1 MYKTFGI
8 IAVSISLC
16 SAGAKAYEV
25 VFDPTN
31 YSENLLTAAR
41 SLEQIQNQVSQIS
54 NQVRMLEDNANML
67 RSIDID
73 TSAQLSSQLNQLN
86 NLYSQ
91 AGSIIFKTDQF
102 TDKISRLYP
111 DEADFLNV
119 PDISASADQFIQ
131 DQKNLAAYSA
141 QIHSQVLTGSA
152 QSEQQILSLI
162 HASNSA
168 RGQTSAVQAG
178 NQLIGTL
185 AVQLNGMTS
194 SLAAHH
200 QVVEAQIG
208 NDNAQ
213 SVRTKAIV
221 ERVGDVSFKP
231 TARPV
236 DLFSK

>member
-1 MYKTFGI
+1 MHKFFTTATI
-8 IAVSISLC
+8 LASLIATDVH
-16 SAGAKAYEV
+16 AFDV

-54 NQVRMLEDNANML
+54 NQVRMIEDNANML

-73 TSAQLSSQLNQLN
+73 TSVQLSSQLGQLN

-91 AGSIIFKTDQF
+91 ASSIIYKTDQF
-102 TDKISRLYP
+102 TDKIARIYP

-119 PDISASADQFIQ
+119 PDISASAEQFIN
-131 DQKNLAAYSA
+131 DQRNLAAYSA
-141 QIHSQVLTGSA
+141 QVHSQVLANGA

-162 HASNSA
+162 QASNA
-168 RGQTSAVQAG
+168 ATGQTGAVQAG
-178 NQLIGTL
+178 NQLIATL
-185 AVQLNGMTS
+185 AMQLNGMTS

-213 SVRTKAIV
+213 KIRTRAII
-221 ERVGDVSFKP
+221 RRIGDVSFRRNTNPINVLMK
-231 TARPV
+231 
-236 DLFSK
+236 